1 MPRINPITGEREVVP
16 PTKSSGE
23 TKTTADET
31 TDENT
36 NTNQRMQTKPPGMP
50 EADWEK
56 YQEGLKPPK
65 PKPEP
70 ELEPLTIDIGA
81 YKARNNQAYY
91 DATKSS
97 RQAYA
102 EAVADAQNEQTA
114 KMNSGTGAAAAVG
127 RAYSWETKG
136 KDLAENAYQ
145 QKVLEEKQ
153 GMLTQRQELE
163 KNAQQYQT
171 QADMQK
177 YSDNQTADKVG
188 WTGGY
193 VLDQERQREYMKQSI
208 QAQLYGAMELQ
219 KYGYDTAMA
228 AARLSYD
235 ANLLNYSQEYYNQ
248 AVQNALNE
256 AQVTGVYFSAEVKD
270 MLSQYTIAEAK
281 LQDSTLSEEEKA
293 RAQKVKDT
301 IDNWFGSEN
310 NISKEG
316 IKTLEAWNAE
326 QSLELQWSQELWT
339 KYNAALQSI
348 KEDVN
353 KQTTFIALDENGNYV
368 YDGNAVKT
376 IDMTSMTNT
385 DLAEYSK
392 NGAASKQQVESY
404 IAYLAEQ
411 IKNENT
417 KKDEKTGKVSYD
429 KVNIKKEYDAL
440 KEKINNINEALSE
453 KNKISTDISSLDNLV
468 NSVAINNNNIT
479 KEEFEKFKD
488 YFGKALKNIEDTT
501 YEQFKQQS
509 PFSANLTKKLYT
521 FCIERNTGEVG
532 PWELEKLVDEL
543 KEESDVIR
551 LEW

>member
-16 PTKSSGE
+16 PTKGSGQ
-23 TKTTADET
+23 TQTTTDET
-31 TDENT
+31 TDEST
-36 NTNQRMQTKPPGMP
+36 NTNPYMQTKPPGMP
-50 EADWEK
+50 EDDWEK

-65 PKPEP
+65 PKPE
-70 ELEPLTIDIGA
+70 DISNFNIGD
-81 YKARNNQAYY
+81 YKAKNNQAYY
-91 DATKSS
+91 DATKST
-97 RQAYA
+97 RQTYA
-102 EAVADAQNEQTA
+102 EAVANAQNEQTA

-127 RAYSWETKG
+127 TAYSWETKG

-281 LQDSTLSEEEKA
+281 LQDSTLSEDEKA

-339 KYNAALQSI
+339 QYNAALQSI
-348 KEDVN
+348 KEDIN
-353 KQTTFIALDENGNYV
+353 KQTTFIALDENGNYI
-368 YDGNAVKT
+368 YDGNTVRT
-376 IDMTSMTNT
+376 IDMTNMSNK
-385 DLAEYSK
+385 DLAQYAK
-392 NGAASKQQVESY
+392 LNGQNRQQVESY

-417 KKDEKTGKVSYD
+417 KRDEKTGVVSYD
-429 KVNIKKEYDAL
+429 NENLQKEYNAL
-440 KEKINNINEALSE
+440 KEKIANINEEFS
-453 KNKISTDISSLDNLV
+453 KGNGINTDTSSLDTLV
-468 NSVAINNNNIT
+468 NNTAVNKNIT
-479 KEEFEKFKD
+479 KEGMEKFAE
-488 YFGKALKNIEDTT
+488 YVGKAAENIEETS
-501 YEQFKQQS
+501 YAEFKKLS
-509 PFSANLTKKLYT
+509 PFSADLTKEIYT
-521 FCIERNTGEVG
+521 FISTHSHMVISSTDPEYLT
-532 PWELEKLVDEL
+532 LVKKAK
-543 KEESDVIR
+543 KEYAEMLLGS
-551 LEW
+551 